1 MEASLLPRAEFGPI
15 VTSID
20 VDEAVLTTLRLWLP
34 TYLTKIEEERSLT
47 PGTLQRPKTGSYD
60 NVIDDEQ
67 FPDYD
72 LPAIIVTT
80 AQTEG
85 EPQQDGEGN
94 YYAAWNVA
102 VSAITRGRNKKETRN
117 LASWFEACVRRAL
130 VQQGTEISGE
140 LKWRGSNVA
149 PVSDPTN
156 AGRYLAAGMGH
167 FVVYVDYVVQEGVG
181 PFAGDG
187 DYPPADPDDPNTPYE
202 DLVTVG
208 EVTVDVRHPTP

>member
-1 MEASLLPRAEFGPI
+1 M

-20 VDEAVLTTLRLWLP
+20 VDEAVLDTLRTWIP
-34 TYLTKIEEERSLT
+34 TYLTKIEDERGLS
-47 PGTLQRPKTGSYD
+47 PGYLDRPKPGSYD

-67 FPDYD
+67 FPDYAV
-72 LPAIIVTT
+72 PSIIVTT

-85 EPQQDGEGN
+85 EPEQDGNGN
-94 YYAAWNVA
+94 YYAAWNVV
-102 VSAITRGRNKKETRN
+102 VSAIVKGRNKKETRN

-130 VQQGTEISGE
+130 VQQGTDLGGE

-156 AGRYLAAGMGH
+156 SGRYLAAGMGH
-167 FVVYVDYVVQEGVG
+167 YVVYVDQVVQEGVG

-187 DYPPADPDDPNTPYE
+187 DYPPADPTDPVTPYE

-208 EVTVDVRHPTP
+208 KVSIEVQNPTP